1 MRMKGAENE
10 AAAVEYDNWLL
21 SIGDGTNQL
30 KDDFVAL
37 PSEKTEIITSSSLK
51 KAVDWVFDS
60 FEVSFFSLSIFNL
73 CKVWQET

>member
-10 AAAVEYDNWLL
+10 AAAVQYDNWLL

-37 PSEKTEIITSSSLK
+37 PSEKNRNYYKFIPKESGGLG
-51 KAVDWVFDS
+51 FR
-60 FEVSFFSLSIFNL
+60 
-73 CKVWQET
+73 